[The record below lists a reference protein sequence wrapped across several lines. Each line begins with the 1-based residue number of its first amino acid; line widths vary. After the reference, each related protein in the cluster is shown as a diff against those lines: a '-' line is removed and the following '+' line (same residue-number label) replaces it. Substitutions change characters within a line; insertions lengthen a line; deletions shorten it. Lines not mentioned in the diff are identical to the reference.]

1 MVNLGIIGFG
11 NMGQAIAERVKG
23 KYTVYVFDSDKEK
36 TGNLTAINVCAS
48 VSDLAD
54 RSETVILAVK
64 PQDFEPVL
72 KEIGIRGDK
81 LFISIAA
88 GITIGFIEKYL
99 GQARVVRVMPNL
111 AAIIGEAATCLA
123 TGKYALAEDL
133 VTAKNI
139 FDLIGNTWVM
149 EEGLIN
155 AATAISGSGPAY
167 IFYDLETRGIT
178 GLEVSTELKDEY
190 VELLKQ
196 AARAV
201 GFDAQTAFELSACTV
216 SSSIHLA
223 TGNSATE
230 LKKRVASKGG
240 TTEEALKVLSAG
252 GTWALAAAAAKKRA
266 EELSR

>member
-1 MVNLGIIGFG
+1 
-11 NMGQAIAERVKG
+11 
-23 KYTVYVFDSDKEK
+23 
-36 TGNLTAINVCAS
+36 
-48 VSDLAD
+48 
-54 RSETVILAVK
+54 
-64 PQDFEPVL
+64 
-72 KEIGIRGDK
+72 
-81 LFISIAA
+81 
-88 GITIGFIEKYL
+88 
-99 GQARVVRVMPNL
+99 
-111 AAIIGEAATCLA
+111 
-123 TGKYALAEDL
+123 
-133 VTAKNI
+133 
-139 FDLIGNTWVM
+139 M

-178 GLEVSTELKDEY
+178 GLEVPTGLKDEY

-252 GTWALAAAAAKKRA
+252 GTWVLAAAAAKKRA